1 MKTSIE
7 DKCMSKERNLG
18 NKKLPDG
25 PQDEYDRRTHTSIPH
40 QTRRNPIPTHC
51 MLPPHPNTHS
61 HANASTSFLHV
72 CIMINFLAFL
82 KLPHNK
88 R

>member
-1 MKTSIE
+1 
-7 DKCMSKERNLG
+7 MSEERNLG

-25 PQDEYDRRTHTSIPH
+25 LQDEYDRRTHTSIPH

-51 MLPPHPNTHS
+51 MLPPTPPHS
-61 HANASTSFLHV
+61 HANASTSFFHV
-72 CIMINFLAFL
+72 CTMINFLGFL
-82 KLPHNK
+82 KLPHKN